1 MPEPPVSDVDL
12 YTYEARV
19 NPYPIYDDLRAL
31 GPVVYLPRYDFYA
44 LPRYEQVRAAL
55 MGWRTFTSARGVFVD
70 PALNAQLEGIT
81 LCSDPPEH
89 TMMRGVLGRLRCA
102 RIGCGTSRPRSRRRR
117 RASWPGWSSGGAVR
131 RRHRTGR
138 APADGRRVQPG
149 RAAGPGRAMMLEL
162 GSPRSGMSRARP
174 ESGSPKAMPL
184 VEEFLAFADNDAVPG
199 NISSDGWAAQLYEA
213 ADRGELP
220 REKCPVMMLDYVTPS
235 LDTTILAIT
244 NAIALFARHPE
255 QWALVR
261 SDRSLIPHAIN
272 ESLRLESPVPQFSR
286 VLTEGH
292 EIGGATLSAGSR
304 VALLYG
310 SANRD
315 ERHYPDPER
324 FDVTRR
330 PSDHLAFGRGEHVCV
345 GMHLARLEMTALLE
359 RLADRVAG
367 FEIVAATPMINN
379 GLRGLEHLEVTVKT
393 DLNRADRLTC
403 TRRPVQPARLI
414 RKTGKPGEIS
424 TNCSSVAFLVTPSKN
439 WPTSQP
445 QRSR

>member
-55 MGWRTFTSARGVFVD
+55 MDWRTFTSARGVFVD

-89 TMMRGVLGRLRCA
+89 TMMRGVLGRPLRQDRMRDVSPEIEAEAERVVA
-102 RIGCGTSRPRSRRRR
+102 RLVERGRFDAATELAEHLPMTVV
-117 RASWPGWSSGGAVR
+117 SSLVGLPDR
-131 RRHRTGR
+131 GR
-138 APADGRRVQPG
+138 AK
-149 RAAGPGRAMMLEL
+149 MLEWAAAIWDVQ
-162 GSPRSGMSRARP
+162 GPAGERFT
-174 ESGSPKAMPL
+174 EAMPL

-199 NISSDGWAAQLYEA
+199 NISPDGWAAQLYEA

-261 SDRSLIPHAIN
+261 ADRSLIPHAIN

-286 VLTEGH
+286 VLTEDH
-292 EIGGATLSAGSR
+292 EIGGVTLSAGSR

-367 FEIVAATPMINN
+367 FEIVAATPIINN
-379 GLRGLEHLEVTVKT
+379 GLRGLEHLEVIVQT
-393 DLNRADRLTC
+393 D
-403 TRRPVQPARLI
+403 
-414 RKTGKPGEIS
+414 
-424 TNCSSVAFLVTPSKN
+424 
-439 WPTSQP
+439 
-445 QRSR
+445 